1 MPMLMMDAQHGAKVL
16 LGRYMVQNDW
26 RRTRAGAHYST
37 AVNFERI
44 LVNVP
49 RVAVGLSM
57 VDPFRDGPPI
67 IFACLSGI
75 ELVGK
80 WAVRV
85 YTTNIDH
92 AGFTCGIVNSGEED
106 GSSGNLRSAAVT
118 WIAIPGSEVMKKRNV
133 WMGSFATDAGVS
145 FDLDKFGPGGYKGHV
160 DFGLKFKRVPKIFV
174 GLRQFCGIN
183 DRNFRLT
190 ASTLNVTTAGMDWK
204 LEKWGDTKLL
214 SAGANFLAVDADTLY
229 ETSRKVSY
237 QLELTPTLPSL
248 DVTIAYAAAIAIL
261 APLLKKNSAAIK
273 EIPFKTFQYGPT
285 ERHQLDVYY
294 PLTPHPSGKTPIL
307 FFVYGGSFT
316 TGARN
321 LNAKFGLV
329 YANLGAF
336 FARQGI
342 VTVIPDYRLVP
353 NVVYPE
359 PVEDVRDAMNWVI
372 KNPSSLL
379 LTGDGSGPSGGE
391 AALGA
396 LQLDKLFILGHS
408 AGAFHVGSLV
418 FNLDILP
425 LDSGLRSKIGGAA
438 LSGGPYD
445 LSALQAGTPRGDLYQ
460 IYFGSVEEAKRK
472 DILVLAN
479 GFPQSE
485 LAKQPD
491 IVLIKAEEE
500 PGFLDEA
507 SEELKKILSKKLEK
521 DQKLIVAGRHNH
533 ISINWALGTGEGEG
547 WAYELADWIWS
558 KI

>member
-1 MPMLMMDAQHGAKVL
+1 MLMMDAQHGAKVL

-57 VDPFRDGPPI
+57 VDVGTTGACCIRVESSASSIRRDGFTCVAESWTDGILHYAVVDWMSILDEPTWQIGHFKSSSFKRWGLESRVTFETPFRDGPPI

-133 WMGSFATDAGVS
+133 WMGSFATDTGVS
-145 FDLDKFGPGGYKGHV
+145 FDLDKLGPGGWKGHV

-229 ETSRKVSY
+229 ETSRS
-237 QLELTPTLPSL
+237 
-248 DVTIAYAAAIAIL
+248 VT
-261 APLLKKNSAAIK
+261 
-273 EIPFKTFQYGPT
+273 
-285 ERHQLDVYY
+285 
-294 PLTPHPSGKTPIL
+294 
-307 FFVYGGSFT
+307 
-316 TGARN
+316 
-321 LNAKFGLV
+321 
-329 YANLGAF
+329 
-336 FARQGI
+336 
-342 VTVIPDYRLVP
+342 
-353 NVVYPE
+353 
-359 PVEDVRDAMNWVI
+359 
-372 KNPSSLL
+372 
-379 LTGDGSGPSGGE
+379 GPSE
-391 AALGA
+391 
-396 LQLDKLFILGHS
+396 
-408 AGAFHVGSLV
+408 
-418 FNLDILP
+418 
-425 LDSGLRSKIGGAA
+425 R
-438 LSGGPYD
+438 
-445 LSALQAGTPRGDLYQ
+445 
-460 IYFGSVEEAKRK
+460 
-472 DILVLAN
+472 
-479 GFPQSE
+479 
-485 LAKQPD
+485 
-491 IVLIKAEEE
+491 
-500 PGFLDEA
+500 
-507 SEELKKILSKKLEK
+507 
-521 DQKLIVAGRHNH
+521 
-533 ISINWALGTGEGEG
+533 
-547 WAYELADWIWS
+547 
-558 KI
+558 